1 MNGIKHCETIELPT
15 TDDSTD
21 MMKELGKSF
30 ERSLAG
36 FVTEFQSASLS
47 SARCGR
53 AQRLQP
59 AHVMPSA
66 PTCRASR
73 PGEAHLVADTVGKAV
88 LVWFKQL
95 RRLQSF
101 RHAACAGQQ
110 HEAAVQYRIELW
122 SSIRRAKGFDPTFC
136 GMVAEARFCSC
147 LGDLFPSLLRLLL
160 LRCSSTRLFTMR
172 FVNLKDGTCNSDRRS
187 FRPRMTRR

>member
-1 MNGIKHCETIELPT
+1 MPGGEHPRGFSRPCFCVSATEHRKFASINPTHGPDLVKVPWPQVKLDEWHQRCETIEVPA

-47 SARCGR
+47 SAHCGR

-73 PGEAHLVADTVGKAV
+73 PGEAHLVADTAGKAV

-122 SSIRRAKGFDPTFC
+122 SSVRRK
-136 GMVAEARFCSC
+136 RF
-147 LGDLFPSLLRLLL
+147 
-160 LRCSSTRLFTMR
+160 
-172 FVNLKDGTCNSDRRS
+172 
-187 FRPRMTRR
+187 